1 MLRTVI
7 KTAYIICS
15 ITDLLWKELDHIL
28 LIKSMKTTLKY
39 NLPSNVV
46 SKSAYSASK
55 LSNKFNIK
63 WKIKHDHH
71 HVTYYVKHPVE
82 TCREDYIRERGWRLS
97 EWVIDHSGRDKK
109 SHVLKHCNANEHK
122 LPSFEDFIILATNY
136 KKNKFRRK
144 ISESLHKEKCS
155 SLNTQE
161 KSVLLKLFNWVG
173 NLARTN

>member
-71 HVTYYVKHPVE
+71 HVTYYVKYPVE

-109 SHVLKHCNANEHK
+109 SHVLKHCNENEHK

>member
-71 HVTYYVKHPVE
+71 HVTYYVKCPVE
-82 TCREDYIRERGWRLS
+82 TCREDYIHERGWRLS

-109 SHVLKHCNANEHK
+109 SHVHCNENEHK